1 MNKNFWLTF
10 VGGALVGAYGLDLIK
25 TDAVQKGLRYITA
38 GAMIARDKIMADSE
52 LVQAAASDI
61 IADAKE
67 ITERY
72 YAESDKASED
82 FEEVVG

>member
-1 MNKNFWLTF
+1 MKKNFWLTF
-10 VGGALVGAYGLDLIK
+10 VGGALVGAYGLDVLNSK
-25 TDAVQKGLRYITA
+25 AVQKGLRYITA

-61 IADAKE
+61 VADAKE

-72 YAESDKASED
+72 YANCDKASED